1 MPDHVFILLP
11 LLGAVAWGFLTYNR
25 LVGLRNQVEA
35 AWSDIDVQLK
45 RRHDL
50 VPLLVTTVKAYARHE
65 QETLRR
71 VMEQRASALAAT
83 GPRAQFEAEA
93 GVLEGVASVM
103 AVAEAYPELKAGENF
118 LQLQRDFVDVE
129 DHIQYS
135 RRFYNGA
142 VKLNNTLVEQF
153 PALLVAR
160 MFGFRQAEFF
170 DADYS

>member
-1 MPDHVFILLP
+1 MPDYVLVSVP
-11 LLGAVAWGFLTYNR
+11 LLGAAVWGLLIYNR
-25 LVGLRNQVEA
+25 LVGLRNQLEA

-50 VPLLVTTVKAYARHE
+50 VPILVTTVKAYARHE
-65 QETLRR
+65 QETLAR
-71 VMEQRASALAAT
+71 VMEQRANALAAT
-83 GPRAQFEAEA
+83 GPRSQFQAEA

-103 AVAEAYPELKAGENF
+103 VVAEAYPELKAGENF
-118 LQLQRDFVDVE
+118 LRLQRDFVAIE
-129 DHIQYS
+129 DHIQYA

-142 VKLNNTLVEQF
+142 VKLNNILVEQF

-170 DADYS
+170 DADCS